1 MVLSSDPLISSKST
15 HTKKKGFEV
24 GKLVELDSEV
34 GTLVG
39 VSSSAMVSAMVGQWP
54 VQWAVQWLVQ
64 WLVVMSIQWLFDA
77 GLAAS
82 RLPTVA
88 ALGVA

>member
-34 GTLVG
+34 GTLVELDDRG
-39 VSSSAMVSAMVGQWP
+39 QTASVG
-54 VQWAVQWLVQ
+54 
-64 WLVVMSIQWLFDA
+64 
-77 GLAAS
+77 S
-82 RLPTVA
+82 RA
-88 ALGVA
+88 

>member
-34 GTLVG
+34 GTLSWTTG
-39 VSSSAMVSAMVGQWP
+39 DRQH
-54 VQWAVQWLVQ
+54 QLAVVHE
-64 WLVVMSIQWLFDA
+64 SDPR
-77 GLAAS
+77 S
-82 RLPTVA
+82 LPLNSFLLLLIV
-88 ALGVA
+88 LQ